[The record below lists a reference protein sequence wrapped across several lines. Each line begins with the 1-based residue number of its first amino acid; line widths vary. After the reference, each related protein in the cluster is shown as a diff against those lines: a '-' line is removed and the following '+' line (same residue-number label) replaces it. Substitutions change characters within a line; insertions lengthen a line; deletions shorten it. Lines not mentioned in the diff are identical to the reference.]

1 MYVQADGTNA
11 QGLPNLGDGAKVWNT
26 NNKKWDSASTTTD
39 SNGYFEF
46 DGYIPNKYVIIYT
59 WGGQTYILDGN
70 QYTINVYDYKSTIYS
85 TGDRTSSRFDAN
97 STNPYWYKDETI
109 CYSDAIDDWNTR
121 KDLDKKLIDLTYQS
135 QDALR
140 ATMNADQMTSSTLG
154 MDMGIE
160 LQDLYGNKNDNGER
174 DIETNS
180 SETDFE
186 IPKYVSEKIDFG
198 IVRRPKQDMT
208 LRKMISHFTV
218 ATGKWTSYC

>member
-1 MYVQADGTNA
+1 MYMTIKVQFIVQEIGQAAGLMLIQLILIGTKMK
-11 QGLPNLGDGAKVWNT
+11 P
-26 NNKKWDSASTTTD
+26 
-39 SNGYFEF
+39 
-46 DGYIPNKYVIIYT
+46 
-59 WGGQTYILDGN
+59 
-70 QYTINVYDYKSTIYS
+70 
-85 TGDRTSSRFDAN
+85 
-97 STNPYWYKDETI
+97 I

-186 IPKYVSEKIDFG
+186 N
-198 IVRRPKQDMT
+198 T
-208 LRKMISHFTV
+208 
-218 ATGKWTSYC
+218 